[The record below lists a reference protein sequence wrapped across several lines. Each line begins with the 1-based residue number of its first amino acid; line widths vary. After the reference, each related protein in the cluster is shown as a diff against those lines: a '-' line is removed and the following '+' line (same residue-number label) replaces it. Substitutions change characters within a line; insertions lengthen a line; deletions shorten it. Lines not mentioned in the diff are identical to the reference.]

1 MRPAQLKK
9 FFRNASYYIYMY
21 YINDYILVC
30 IIYMHCVSKTAVV
43 NLSWGTSGT
52 SRCSPSTA
60 SWLMVTC
67 CCGYGSKPNATQ
79 TVPVYGTRLVIAGE
93 WMFIPPNYLAI
104 LWVLAHQYHPNLLA
118 IFNDLWKS
126 EAPAPQ
132 KALRAPWLGCVFFF
146 PAAVGNWNWRVQS
159 ENEVIPPPQH

>member
-1 MRPAQLKK
+1 
-9 FFRNASYYIYMY
+9 
-21 YINDYILVC
+21 
-30 IIYMHCVSKTAVV
+30 
-43 NLSWGTSGT
+43 
-52 SRCSPSTA
+52 
-60 SWLMVTC
+60 MVTC

-132 KALRAPWLGCVFFF
+132 KALRAPWLGCFFF
-146 PAAVGNWNWRVQS
+146 PRSRWELELESS
-159 ENEVIPPPQH
+159 E